1 VLEPLMQRRR
11 SSQGFTIIELM
22 LVIAVTA
29 VVVTLAVPSMRDFM
43 IRQRL
48 KAINAELVNDLQ
60 FARSESITRS
70 RPVRVTFRKNADMT
84 CYTIHTR
91 GLLGDCDCRQPVGTA
106 CPDLPEL
113 VEIKTVQVPRSTTVQ
128 VEPLDGTGNVVLF
141 SGPKGLATPI
151 EFQVNVQSSIGASLR
166 TTTNALG
173 RPQICSPGASLHG
186 VVTCAE

>member
-1 VLEPLMQRRR
+1 MQRHRN
-11 SSQGFTIIELM
+11 SPGFTIIELM

-29 VVVTLAVPSMRDFM
+29 VVVTLAVPSLRDFM

-48 KAINAELVNDLQ
+48 KAVNAELVNDLQ

-70 RPVRVTFRKNADMT
+70 RAVRVTFRNNEAMT

-91 GLLGDCDCRQPVGTA
+91 GLLGDCDCRQPAGTV

-113 VEIKTVQVPRSTTVQ
+113 VEIKTVQVPRSTSVL
-128 VEPLDGTGNVVLF
+128 VEPLDGIGNVVLF
-141 SGPKGLATPI
+141 SGPKGLATPDA
-151 EFQVNVQSSIGASLR
+151 FQVGVQSPIGASLR

-173 RPQICSPGASLHG
+173 RPQVCSPGASLHG
-186 VVTCAE
+186 VVACAE